1 VGRRTASAA
10 LSGAARRRARPGGKA
25 RATYNQLVVQALG
38 RFRAFF
44 LIFFVTVAACAQ
56 EPTETKPSA
65 SAEAHGRLLLVLPFE
80 NKTGVANLDWI
91 AEGFPD
97 VLNRRLNSAGFLT
110 ISRGDRLYA
119 FDHLGLPLNLQ
130 PSRAMAIRI
139 AQTLDADYVVFGS
152 YALNNTQLVARA
164 EVLDVAALHLGP
176 ELQQFGDP
184 DHLLDMLNSLAWQVT
199 RQLDPSYAVEE
210 QTFLAADHNL
220 HGDAFEAY
228 IQGLTA
234 PLPAQQIQHLREAV
248 RLDPAFAAAWLAL
261 GRAYFTNQDFDQA
274 AATLGHLP
282 KDDPNA
288 LQAEFY
294 RGLSYFFTGNY
305 REAEDA
311 FAFVSMRLPLP
322 EVVNNQGVAA
332 SRRGKDA
339 AALFQQA
346 IAADPRDPDY
356 HFNLALALAHRN
368 DTQGALKE
376 LDETLKL
383 RPQDSEAQQ
392 YETQLQDPASVKSNP
407 DPGKAIQDEQGP
419 LERIKRGYSEAG
431 FRQAAFELEQMQQM
445 RLAALPPDQRADALV
460 KDGDQFF
467 QRGLVLEAEREYREA
482 LTTQPGSALAHAG
495 LAAVRERDGD
505 PDAARKEAESSIQL
519 KPNVPA
525 YLVLARLDLQANQL
539 SAAAGD
545 VGDALKVDPA
555 NANAK
560 GMKLALER
568 RGQQTP

>member
-1 VGRRTASAA
+1 M
-10 LSGAARRRARPGGKA
+10 
-25 RATYNQLVVQALG
+25 QALR
-38 RFRAFF
+38 RFRALF
-44 LIFFVTVAACAQ
+44 LVLFVAAAACAQ
-56 EPTETKPSA
+56 EPADTKPA
-65 SAEAHGRLLLVLPFE
+65 QPGEVHGRLLLVLPFE

-91 AEGFPD
+91 GEGFPD

-139 AQTLDADYVVFGS
+139 AQTLDADYVIFGDYS
-152 YALNNTQLVARA
+152 LNNTELTAHA
-164 EVLDVAALHLGP
+164 EVLDVGALHLGD
-176 ELQQFGDP
+176 EIDQNGDT

-199 RQLDPSYAVEE
+199 RQLDPGYAVEE
-210 QTFLAADHNL
+210 QTFLAADRNL
-220 HGDAFEAY
+220 HDDAFEDY
-228 IQGLTA
+228 IQGQSA
-234 PLPAQQIQHLREAV
+234 QQPAQQIQHLRDAV
-248 RLDPAFAAAWLAL
+248 RLDPDFAAAWLAL
-261 GRAYFTNQDFDQA
+261 GRAYFTDQDFVQA

-282 KDDPNA
+282 RNDRNA

-294 RGLSYFFTGNY
+294 RGLSFFYTGNY

-356 HFNLALALAHRN
+356 HFNLAVALAHRN

-383 RPQDSEAQQ
+383 RPGDTEAQQ
-392 YETQLQDPASVKSNP
+392 FQTQLQDPAAQTPNP
-407 DPGKAIQDEQGP
+407 DPGKATPDEQGP
-419 LERIKRGYSEAG
+419 LERIKRSYSEAG
-431 FRQAAFELEQMQQM
+431 FRQAAFELEQVQQV
-445 RLAALPPDQRADALV
+445 RLATMPPDQRADALV
-460 KDGDQFF
+460 KDGDVFF

-482 LTTQPGSALAHAG
+482 LAAQPESALAHAG

-505 PDAARKEAESSIQL
+505 PDAARKEAAASIQL

-539 SAAAGD
+539 SSAASD
-545 VGDALKVDPA
+545 VSDALRVDPG
-555 NANAK
+555 NANAR
-560 GMKLALER
+560 GMKIALER

>member
-1 VGRRTASAA
+1 
-10 LSGAARRRARPGGKA
+10 
-25 RATYNQLVVQALG
+25 VQALR
-38 RFRAFF
+38 RFRAIF
-44 LIFFVTVAACAQ
+44 LILFVTVAVCAQ
-56 EPTETKPSA
+56 EPAEAKPAEPSA
-65 SAEAHGRLLLVLPFE
+65 AHGRLLLVLPFE
-80 NKTGVANLDWI
+80 NKAGVANLDWI
-91 AEGFPD
+91 GEGFPD
-97 VLNRRLNSAGFLT
+97 LLNRRLNSAGFLT
-110 ISRGDRLYA
+110 INRGDRLYA

-152 YALNNTQLVARA
+152 YSLNNTQLVAHA
-164 EVLDVAALHLGP
+164 EVLDVAALRLGA
-176 ELQQFGDP
+176 ELQQFGDL
-184 DHLLDMLNSLAWQVT
+184 DRLLDMLNSLAWQVT
-199 RQLDPSYAVEE
+199 RQLDPGYAVEE
-210 QTFLAADHNL
+210 QTFLAADRNL
-220 HGDAFEAY
+220 HGDAFEDY

-234 PLPAQQIQHLREAV
+234 PLVAQQIQHLRDAV
-248 RLDPAFAAAWLAL
+248 RLDPGFAAAWLAL

-274 AATLGHLP
+274 ATTLGHLP
-282 KDDPNA
+282 KNDSNA

-294 RGLSYFFTGNY
+294 RGLSFFYTGNY

-383 RPQDSEAQQ
+383 HPQDNEAQTYQ
-392 YETQLQDPASVKSNP
+392 TQLQDPTGAKPNP
-407 DPGKAIQDEQGP
+407 DPGKAIGDEQGP

-431 FRQAAFELEQMQQM
+431 FRQAAFELEQVQQM
-445 RLAALPPDQRADALV
+445 RLATMPPDQRADALV
-460 KDGDQFF
+460 KDGDAFF

-482 LTTQPGSALAHAG
+482 LTAQPDSALAHAG

-505 PDAARKEAESSIQL
+505 PDAARTEAAASIQL

-525 YLVLARLDLQANQL
+525 YLVLARLDLGANQL